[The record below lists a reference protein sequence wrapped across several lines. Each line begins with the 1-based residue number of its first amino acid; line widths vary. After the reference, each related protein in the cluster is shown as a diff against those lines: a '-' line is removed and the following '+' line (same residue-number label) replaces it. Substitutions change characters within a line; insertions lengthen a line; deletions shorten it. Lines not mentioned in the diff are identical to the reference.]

1 MPAAPIAASPFPFQP
16 NRFVRFNHRA
26 TADKERP
33 MRTLQ
38 PSPALSGS
46 FTALI
51 TPFRSGDIDEIA
63 LRRLVD
69 FQIEHGISGL
79 VPCGTTGESVTLT
92 ETEHNRVIE
101 IVVDQSAGR
110 VPVIAGTGSNNTAAT
125 IERTR
130 QSQAAGADAALIVVP
145 YYNKPT
151 QEGMIRH
158 YSAIAEATSL
168 PIVLY
173 NVPGRTG
180 VNLLPESF
188 AQLSAIPNIVAI
200 KEAGGNLD
208 QVSEILTS
216 VSEDFGILSGDDS
229 LTLPIMSVGGHGVI
243 SVVSNIAPAPVAQ
256 LVNACLRGDFH
267 CARDIHHRI
276 FDLCRAMF
284 IENNPTAVKTAAA
297 MLGLC
302 SDEVRLPLISMGEAN
317 RRRLA
322 EALSRA
328 GLVEPKAA

>member
-1 MPAAPIAASPFPFQP
+1 
-16 NRFVRFNHRA
+16 
-26 TADKERP
+26 
-33 MRTLQ
+33 MRSLQ
-38 PSPALSGS
+38 SSHAFSGS

-51 TPFRSGDIDEIA
+51 TPFRSGEIDEIA
-63 LRRLVD
+63 LRRLVE
-69 FQIEHGISGL
+69 FQINHGTSGL
-79 VPCGTTGESVTLT
+79 VPCGTTGESVSLT
-92 ETEHNRVIE
+92 EAEHDRVIE

-125 IERTR
+125 IDRTCHA
-130 QSQAAGADAALIVVP
+130 QAAGADAALIVVP

-158 YSAIAEATSL
+158 YTAIAEATSL

-180 VNLLPESF
+180 VNMQAETVARL
-188 AQLSAIPNIVAI
+188 AAIPNIVAI
-200 KEAGGNLD
+200 KEASGNLD
-208 QVSEILTS
+208 QVSQILTTDLAEFS
-216 VSEDFGILSGDDS
+216 VLSGDDS
-229 LTLPIMSVGGHGVI
+229 LTLPIMSVGGRGVI

-256 LVNACLRGDFH
+256 LVNACLRGDFL

-284 IENNPTAVKTAAA
+284 IENNPTVVKTAAA

-302 SDEVRLPLISMGEAN
+302 ADEVRLPLTAMGDAN
-317 RRRLA
+317 RRRLV
-322 EALSRA
+322 ETLSKS
-328 GLVEPKAA
+328 GLFEPVAA

>member
-1 MPAAPIAASPFPFQP
+1 
-16 NRFVRFNHRA
+16 
-26 TADKERP
+26 
-33 MRTLQ
+33 MRSLQ
-38 PSPALSGS
+38 GFSGS

-51 TPFRSGDIDEIA
+51 TPFRSGEIDEPA

-69 FQIEHGISGL
+69 FQIENGIRGL

-92 ETEHNRVIE
+92 EAEHDRVIE
-101 IVVDQSAGR
+101 IVVDQAAGR
-110 VPVIAGTGSNNTAAT
+110 VPVIAGTGSNNTAVT
-125 IERTR
+125 IARTR
-130 QSQAAGADAALIVVP
+130 HAQAAGADAALVVAP

-151 QEGMIRH
+151 QEGLVRH

-180 VNLLPESF
+180 VNLLPE
-188 AQLSAIPNIVAI
+188 AVVRLDEIPNIVAI
-200 KEAGGNLD
+200 KEASGNLD

-216 VSEDFGILSGDDS
+216 VPSDFVLLSGDDS
-229 LTLPIMSVGGHGVI
+229 LTLPIMSVGGLGVI
-243 SVVSNIAPAPVAQ
+243 SVLSNIAPAPVAE
-256 LVNACLRGDFH
+256 LVGACLRTDFVG
-267 CARDIHHRI
+267 ARVIHHRI

-302 SDEVRLPLISMGEAN
+302 SDELRLPLITMGEAN

-322 EALSRA
+322 ESLDRA
-328 GLVEPKAA
+328 GLFAPVAA